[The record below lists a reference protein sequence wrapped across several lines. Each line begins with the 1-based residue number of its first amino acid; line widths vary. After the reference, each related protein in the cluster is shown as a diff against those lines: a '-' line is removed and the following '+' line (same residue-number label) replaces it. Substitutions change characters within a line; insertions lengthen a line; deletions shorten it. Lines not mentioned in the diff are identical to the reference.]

1 MLTGAE
7 RQFVETQR
15 IARLATADAAGAP
28 HVIPVCYAL
37 TGDRV
42 YITID
47 DKPKRQRGKP
57 LKRLRNIA
65 ENRFVAFIVDRYDDR
80 DWSRL
85 CWVLLHGRAEI
96 LQAGAEHAKAQRL
109 LRARYDQLNE
119 MAIERHP
126 VIAIRIERATSW
138 GPLADSGS

>member
-7 RQFVETQR
+7 RQFLQTQR
-15 IARLATADAAGAP
+15 IAHLATADADAVP

-37 TGDRV
+37 HGNSV

-47 DKPKRQRGKP
+47 GKPKRQQDKP

-65 ENRFVAFIVDRYDDR
+65 ENRFVAFVVDRYDDR

-85 CWVLLHGRAEI
+85 CWVLLHGQAEI
-96 LQAGAEHAKAQRL
+96 LHAGAEHAKAQRL
-109 LRARYDQLNE
+109 LRERYQQLDE

-138 GPLADSGS
+138 GLLAESGR

>member
-1 MLTGAE
+1 MLTSAQ
-7 RQFVETQR
+7 RQFVESQR
-15 IARLATADAAGAP
+15 IARLATADAAGVP
-28 HVIPVCYAL
+28 HVIPVCFAIA
-37 TGDRV
+37 GDSV

-47 DKPKRQRGKP
+47 DKPKRQQGKP

-65 ENRFVAFIVDRYDDR
+65 ENRFVAFVVDRYDDQ

-85 CWVLLHGRAEI
+85 CWVLLHGQAEI
-96 LQAGAEHAKAQRL
+96 LHAGAEHAKAQRL
-109 LRARYDQLNE
+109 LRARYEQLKE

-138 GPLADSGS
+138 GLPAKSGS

>member
-1 MLTGAE
+1 MLTSAQ
-7 RQFVETQR
+7 RQFVESQR
-15 IARLATADAAGAP
+15 IAHLATADAAGVP

-37 TGDRV
+37 AGASL

-47 DKPKRQRGKP
+47 DKPKRQQDKP

-65 ENRFVAFIVDRYDDR
+65 ENRFVAFVVDRYDDR

-85 CWVLLHGRAEI
+85 CWVLLRGEAEI
-96 LQAGAEHAKAQRL
+96 LHAGVEHAKAQRL
-109 LRARYDQLNE
+109 LRERYQQLDE

-138 GPLADSGS
+138 GLLAESGR